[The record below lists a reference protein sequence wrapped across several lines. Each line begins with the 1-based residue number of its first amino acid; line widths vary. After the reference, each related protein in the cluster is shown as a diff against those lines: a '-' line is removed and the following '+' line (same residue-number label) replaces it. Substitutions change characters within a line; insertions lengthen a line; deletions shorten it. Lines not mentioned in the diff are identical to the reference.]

1 VKRFARAL
9 WTVVL
14 RPMAAVLA
22 LALVLAA
29 LIEGQPL
36 EQFLYAIF

>member
-1 VKRFARAL
+1 MKAF
-9 WTVVL
+9 
-14 RPMAAVLA
+14 A
-22 LALVLAA
+22 LAVWRGLLGPAVVVVAVATVLAA

>member
-1 VKRFARAL
+1 VKRFALAL
-9 WTVVL
+9 WTLVL
-14 RPMAAVLA
+14 RPVAAVFA

>member
-1 VKRFARAL
+1 MKA
-9 WTVVL
+9 
-14 RPMAAVLA
+14 LA
-22 LALVLAA
+22 LALWRLVLRPVAVVVMLATVLVA